1 VTFEF
6 DFDLEGR
13 MLAKLPLEA
22 WEATARCL
30 SLNDQVA
37 LQTVSFNLSK
47 LRSTPNFISP
57 KFPSCPSSCFCNEFG
72 QDAEG
77 VQFDEL
83 ADLDQQRRTL
93 QRLLEE
99 PEFLSIEVQPSVT
112 LGEMVH
118 ELLACRH
125 VFGLLKRSGRL
136 RFSLLLDALGSWL
149 SSRLS
154 VLDDVLQSQNT
165 VPSALVALI
174 DGYLPNK

>member
-1 VTFEF
+1 
-6 DFDLEGR
+6 

-22 WEATARCL
+22 WEATACCL

-37 LQTVSFNLSK
+37 LQTVSLNLSS

-57 KFPSCPSSCFCNEFG
+57 KFPSCPSSCFCKEFD

-77 VQFDEL
+77 PGIVQFDEL

-93 QRLLEE
+93 HRLLEE

-112 LGEMVH
+112 LGEMVN
-118 ELLACRH
+118 ELLACRN
-125 VFGLLKRSGRL
+125 VFVLLKPSGRL